1 MRPIEPS
8 VTYVTSNTLRIL
20 GSQESGIQLLRTQFD
35 SRMTS
40 IFYLRTWVE
49 EDVRS
54 DLIRTVKYDI
64 QRRKDVE
71 DNVKLLVN
79 TLIYKLTVV

>member
-1 MRPIEPS
+1 M
-8 VTYVTSNTLRIL
+8 
-20 GSQESGIQLLRTQFD
+20 
-35 SRMTS
+35 
-40 IFYLRTWVE
+40 E